1 MSGYKELNVYQKSYK
16 AVVAVYEMSKGFP
29 KEEIYALTNQIRRAA
44 ASIPLNIAEGYAK
57 RSSQQEFKRFLEM
70 ALGSSNEVSVLLDL
84 AKDLKY
90 IEITQYEKAGKVYD
104 EISRM
109 LNGMIV
115 RIKSEI

>member
-1 MSGYKELNVYQKSYK
+1 M
-16 AVVAVYEMSKGFP
+16 P
-29 KEEIYALTNQIRRAA
+29 
-44 ASIPLNIAEGYAK
+44 
-57 RSSQQEFKRFLEM
+57 
-70 ALGSSNEVSVLLDL
+70 LGSSNEVSVLLDL